1 MSVQGFRKILEVKR
15 YSLNTI
21 SAYCSIITLTE
32 NYFENPLKKV
42 NETDLHEF
50 IYHLIHKKKISYSY
64 QRQIILALKLYYKE
78 VCREEINVQFL
89 IPKRKPFVVP
99 IILSKNEIKRV
110 IDNIENIKHKTIIA
124 LMYSA
129 GLRVG
134 ELLALTI
141 TDIDSSRMVLTIKG
155 GKGNKDRNLQ
165 LSSKVLVYL
174 RTYYQIYKPKNYLF
188 ESPQRTKYSNASVN
202 AVFKKALKNVGIKKN
217 LSTHAL
223 RHSYATHLLESGT
236 DIRMIQELLGHNSI
250 KTTMIYTHIAKPKLL
265 AIASPL
271 DD

>member
-1 MSVQGFRKILEVKR
+1 MSVQDFRKILEVKR

-21 SAYCSIITLTE
+21 GVYCSVVKLTE
-32 NYFENPLKKV
+32 NYFERSLKKV
-42 NETDLHEF
+42 SETDLHEF

-64 QRQIILALKLYYKE
+64 QKQIVLALKLYYKE
-78 VCREEINVQFL
+78 VYREEINVQFL
-89 IPKRKPFVVP
+89 VPKRKPFVVP
-99 IILSKNEIKRV
+99 IILSKKEIKHV
-110 IDNIENIKHKTIIA
+110 IENIENIKHQSMIA

-141 TDIDSSRMVLTIKG
+141 TDIDSSRMIITVRG

-165 LSSKVLVYL
+165 LSYKVLVYL
-174 RTYYQIYKPKNYLF
+174 RSYYKKYKPKSYLF
-188 ESPQRTKYSNASVN
+188 EGPKRTKYSNASVN
-202 AVFKKALKNVGIKKN
+202 SVFKKALKKVGIEKN

-250 KTTMIYTHIAKPKLL
+250 KTTMIYTHIAQPKLL
-265 AIASPL
+265 AVASPF